1 MDKFKLWL
9 YNRLSEKS
17 TYIGVLMFISSV
29 IGLKAYHDPKVMIDL
44 LIGALGGG
52 AMAAETKKK

>member
-1 MDKFKLWL
+1 MDKFKLWI

-17 TYIGVLMFISSV
+17 TYIGILMFISSV
-29 IGLKAYHDPKVMIDL
+29 IGLKAYNDPKVMIDL

-52 AMAAETKKK
+52 AMAAETKKS